1 VAPSVTCQDVV
12 LQGSKQVAERSLRKV
27 PGEKLWRDTARVL
40 ATGGTAAACI
50 RLIEAAG
57 GTVVGASFL
66 VEISPLDGRKRLE
79 PHRVESGIIS

>member
-1 VAPSVTCQDVV
+1 M
-12 LQGSKQVAERSLRKV
+12 LQGSKQVPERSLRKV

-40 ATGGTAAACI
+40 ATGGTARART

-57 GTVVGASFL
+57 GTVAGASFL
-66 VEISPLDGRKRLE
+66 VEISPLDGRKRLR